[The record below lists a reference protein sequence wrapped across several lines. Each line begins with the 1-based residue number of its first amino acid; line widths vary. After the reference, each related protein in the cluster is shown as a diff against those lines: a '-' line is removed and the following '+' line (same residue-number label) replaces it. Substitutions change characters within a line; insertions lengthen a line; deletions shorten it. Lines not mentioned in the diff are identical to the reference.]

1 MTTDPISAVLEGVLL
16 GSEELGG
23 RHPWKATAEDIINA
37 CAHLVDEYGIKLE
50 RQGKACSD
58 LKFTLGGDD
67 TFVCSQVEDDEGNPA
82 ILIELDIASATRPGA
97 ESEPE
102 PLAEDQRKN
111 GPQKRWQ
118 SGCTEAND
126 DPGQ

>member
-23 RHPWKATAEDIINA
+23 RHPWKASAEDIINA

-58 LKFTLGGDD
+58 SSSRL
-67 TFVCSQVEDDEGNPA
+67 EGMTHS
-82 ILIELDIASATRPGA
+82 SAHRLRMTR
-97 ESEPE
+97 EI
-102 PLAEDQRKN
+102 Q
-111 GPQKRWQ
+111 Q
-118 SGCTEAND
+118 S
-126 DPGQ
+126 